1 MNMKAKQSI
10 SINNKLAMTLEIQ
23 LAIKLLQ
30 LNSLDLQKEID
41 EKILSNPFLENENS
55 SELIEVTSEIPIVSS
70 IHSNEKYNDNSN
82 ETYEQLPTTHETLH
96 EYLMWQIRLSSMNQ
110 NDQFIAYNIID
121 YINNHGYLTES
132 MEDLFLLLKKDLE
145 INFQEIF
152 AVLHKIQHLDPIG
165 VGATSLKDCLMIQLE
180 YYHKDKNIFL
190 KLRK

>member
-1 MNMKAKQSI
+1 MSMKAKQSI

-121 YINNHGYLTES
+121 YINDHGYLTES
-132 MEDLFLLLKKDLE
+132 MEDL
-145 INFQEIF
+145 IF
-152 AVLHKIQHLDPIG
+152 AIK
-165 VGATSLKDCLMIQLE
+165 KR
-180 YYHKDKNIFL
+180 F
-190 KLRK
+190 

>member
-1 MNMKAKQSI
+1 MSMKAKQSI

-121 YINNHGYLTES
+121 YINDHGYLTES

-165 VGATSLKDCLMIQLE
+165 VV
-180 YYHKDKNIFL
+180 
-190 KLRK
+190 